1 MRAKLN
7 EASADRI
14 GFGRLVE
21 IILTLTTNMSIARLA
36 ILCLLPLAA
45 RPKAPLRPSD
55 LPPVK
60 LFSGWGRSNSTVE
73 LTSLTDGD
81 VVVQEVATAGMEQSG
96 HTKAKSSFQLLPGI
110 VRRSEIDAMLKLLRG
125 GRAAA
130 VAGSAPTSSDEPLI
144 GLDGEPD
151 SVDGMPT
158 REVYIDSPDLRE
170 KGWSKKTETRD
181 HLEARRPLRRG
192 LKKITEHILADR
204 ITPFVR
210 KWYPDQCDQGA
221 GRECTPCWSLVRR
234 YKDGDRRS
242 HGVHRDG
249 HALVTVVV
257 SLSDYGRDYTG
268 GLFVSTDHGR
278 RRFLALKGG
287 DAVVHQG
294 DLLHG
299 VQVYNKYGA
308 GSDSVNSTVVTE
320 RWSWIIWFKDSG
332 TCADHGHEWYE
343 KCAKEGNPTCEFLHS
358 TKIGYKKDNPCNNN
372 LNMCPTAAER
382 TEIKQWMQISA
393 KHGLGDALI
402 RLTQGYLG
410 GGGWDL
416 PYDPGKAMQ
425 LYHKA
430 VNISNEPGAHY
441 GIATLLLTLG
451 VRGTAQLAMQD
462 GAPFGGR
469 SGAGGSIAKVVH
481 HLEAAALGGHEYAM
495 FNLGIVHLYGYGG
508 EQRDKDLAAD
518 WFEVSGI
525 PEGYQAKAMHSRALG
540 DKEDAAWYERR
551 AKAIGFGHPLRLMGR
566 KGGGA
571 AGVGGVDLNMQ
582 WPPTVDGNQP
592 PKW

>member
-1 MRAKLN
+1 
-7 EASADRI
+7 
-14 GFGRLVE
+14 
-21 IILTLTTNMSIARLA
+21 
-36 ILCLLPLAA
+36 
-45 RPKAPLRPSD
+45 
-55 LPPVK
+55 
-60 LFSGWGRSNSTVE
+60 
-73 LTSLTDGD
+73 
-81 VVVQEVATAGMEQSG
+81 
-96 HTKAKSSFQLLPGI
+96 
-110 VRRSEIDAMLKLLRG
+110 
-125 GRAAA
+125 
-130 VAGSAPTSSDEPLI
+130 
-144 GLDGEPD
+144 
-151 SVDGMPT
+151 MPT

-192 LKKITEHILADR
+192 LRKITEHILADR

-278 RRFLALKGG
+278 RRFLALKRG

-299 VQVYNKYGA
+299 VQVYNKNGA
-308 GSDSVNSTVVTE
+308 GSGAGRAAGSGGIGNDGDDGDDGDDGNGKTGGVSPSVNSTAVTE

-382 TEIKQWMQISA
+382 TEIKRWMQISA

-451 VRGTAQLAMQD
+451 ARGAAQLATQG
-462 GAPFGGR
+462 GAP
-469 SGAGGSIAKVVH
+469 
-481 HLEAAALGGHEYAM
+481 LGGWSVISGP
-495 FNLGIVHLYGYGG
+495 LSG
-508 EQRDKDLAAD
+508 E
-518 WFEVSGI
+518 V
-525 PEGYQAKAMHSRALG
+525 
-540 DKEDAAWYERR
+540 
-551 AKAIGFGHPLRLMGR
+551 LRCG
-566 KGGGA
+566 
-571 AGVGGVDLNMQ
+571 
-582 WPPTVDGNQP
+582 
-592 PKW
+592 